1 MPFINLFF
9 SILIQRP
16 SWWRHCSQS
25 EKETS
30 LRNHLSP
37 NLRSKL
43 TTQSCSFSFLQLTLN
58 EKILCRLLSNLVT
71 TIYQFL
77 SSTCCFVAK
86 PRSRAHLV
94 GVGSN
99 PVEPWS
105 FQAFL
110 SVILLNYGSP
120 VKTILLLFNEYI
132 CFVFSFFLFFLR
144 LLLHMSFIW
153 SSVVFTCEQALILR
167 AWGRVFLR
175 PKGSM
180 RLLATRVD
188 GRPAGNLALKIKPD
202 PRQKTCRLVST
213 LPVGGETH
221 VLQILRTYSYSTDVL
236 TLFWRYNTSLRLH
249 VAKLLF
255 IKSCIHSWKNSLW
268 PQL

>member
-1 MPFINLFF
+1 MPFINLLF
-9 SILIQRP
+9 SILIQRL

-43 TTQSCSFSFLQLTLN
+43 TTQSCSFSFLQLTPN
-58 EKILCRLLSNLVT
+58 EKILCHLLSNLVT
-71 TIYQFL
+71 TINQFL

-86 PRSRAHLV
+86 PRSRAHVV

-120 VKTILLLFNEYI
+120 AKTILLLFNEYI
-132 CFVFSFFLFFLR
+132 CFVFSLFFTFLR
-144 LLLHMSFIW
+144 LLLNMSFIW
-153 SSVVFTCEQALILR
+153 SSVVFACEQALILR
-167 AWGRVFLR
+167 ASGRVFLR
-175 PKGSM
+175 PKESM
-180 RLLATRVD
+180 RLLATRVG
-188 GRPAGNLALKIKPD
+188 GRPAGDLALKIKPD

-213 LPVGGETH
+213 LPVGGETR
-221 VLQILRTYSYSTDVL
+221 VLQCWYWELTRIL
-236 TLFWRYNTSLRLH
+236 
-249 VAKLLF
+249 LL
-255 IKSCIHSWKNSLW
+255 C
-268 PQL
+268 

>member
-1 MPFINLFF
+1 MFF

-16 SWWRHCSQS
+16 SWWRHYSQS

-58 EKILCRLLSNLVT
+58 EKILCHLLSNLVT

>member
-1 MPFINLFF
+1 MFF

>member
-1 MPFINLFF
+1 MFF

-58 EKILCRLLSNLVT
+58 EKILCHLLSNLVT

>member
-1 MPFINLFF
+1 MFF

-58 EKILCRLLSNLVT
+58 EKILCHLLSNLVT

-167 AWGRVFLR
+167 AWGRVLLR

>member
-1 MPFINLFF
+1 MFF

-58 EKILCRLLSNLVT
+58 EKILCHLLSNLVT

-202 PRQKTCRLVST
+202 PRRKTCRLVST

-221 VLQILRTYSYSTDVL
+221 VLQILRTYSYSTVVL
-236 TLFWRYNTSLRLH
+236 TLFWRNNTSLRLH